1 MRTGNLFVLSGPSGA
16 GKGTLIGLLLK
27 RLEGAWLSVS
37 ATTRAPREGEVDGV
51 SYLFV
56 SDDRF
61 DEMVA
66 QDRLLE
72 WAQVHD
78 HRYGTPR
85 DLVERHIAAGDQV
98 FLEIDVQGALQVR
111 SKFPAAHLVF
121 IAPPSM
127 EELERRLRG
136 RGTDSEESIRLSLA
150 NAEGELRLKEEYD
163 ECFVNDDVD
172 ACLASLV
179 AYVER
184 FSEKKEEDRL

>member
-1 MRTGNLFVLSGPSGA
+1 MRTGTLFVLSGPSGA

-78 HRYGTPR
+78 HRYGPPR

-98 FLEIDVQGALQVR
+98 FLEIDVQGALQ
-111 SKFPAAHLVF
+111 VF

-136 RGTDSEESIRLSLA
+136 RGTDSEESIRLRLA

>member
-27 RLEGAWLSVS
+27 RLEG
-37 ATTRAPREGEVDGV
+37 
-51 SYLFV
+51 
-56 SDDRF
+56 
-61 DEMVA
+61 
-66 QDRLLE
+66 
-72 WAQVHD
+72 
-78 HRYGTPR
+78 
-85 DLVERHIAAGDQV
+85 V

-136 RGTDSEESIRLSLA
+136 RGTDSEESIRLRLA
-150 NAEGELRLKEEYD
+150 NAEGEIRLKEEYD

-172 ACLASLV
+172 ACLASLI